1 MCDALIRPCRRGP
14 VCATIFGM
22 RPTPPALD
30 VHVDAEVMHLDL
42 DDSSVAFVHVY
53 AYACEHVY
61 VSMYGCMHVS
71 CVCMCEC
78 MYVRRCVT

>member
-1 MCDALIRPCRRGP
+1 
-14 VCATIFGM
+14 M

-61 VSMYGCMHVS
+61 VSMCLCMDACMYRVYV
-71 CVCMCEC
+71 CVNVC
-78 MYVRRCVT
+78 MYVGV